1 VPTKPAIVL
10 RRDRSPPSDA
20 LARAA
25 MTEAKFDPKAYV
37 ATLPHRPGVYRMYA
51 ADGELIYIGKAA
63 RLRDRVG
70 SYFNKGLLAPKVA
83 AMVSRVARIEVTV
96 SSTEPE
102 ALLLESNLIKA
113 HRPRYNIVLRD
124 DKSFPYILCQPGH
137 DFPRLVFYRGPR
149 QPGSRQF
156 GPFPSAYIV
165 RDVLQHLQ
173 KVFKIRNCRDSFFA
187 NRSRPCLQHQIGRCS
202 APCVGLIEPP
212 AYARDLEAAIGVLE
226 GRNAQVIAALQERME
241 AAALALQFEDAA
253 RLRDQLREL
262 QEIRAQQLANAQRR
276 TDTDVIAIVGEP
288 GQYAICVLPVR
299 EGQNL
304 GTATHFP
311 GRALSEPGETLSDF
325 LLLYYSHEPAPPEI
339 LINAAM
345 VDHDAVAEALQRA
358 AGRSLQLRVPQ
369 RGLGERWM
377 EQAVENANNALRMRK
392 LKADL
397 ALEGLQVLARV
408 LDLPEPPTRVECFD
422 VSHTA
427 GEGTV
432 ASCVVFTPE
441 GARKADYRRYN
452 IEGVAAGDD
461 YAAMHQALKRHGAHL
476 VSGDRPQPDLVLI
489 DGGAGQVDA
498 AVAALAEAG
507 CEGLAVVGVAKGADR
522 RPGQERL
529 FLPGNPIAVTL
540 APDSAAL
547 HFIQRVRDEAHR
559 FAITGHRR
567 RRARRYKESIL
578 ETVPGLGPA
587 RRRALLTHFGGLQG
601 VLKAGI
607 ADLEKVSGVGEAMAR
622 SLYDHL
628 HPGA

>member
-1 VPTKPAIVL
+1 MTH
-10 RRDRSPPSDA
+10 SD
-20 LARAA
+20 
-25 MTEAKFDPKAYV
+25 FDPKAYV

-51 ADGELIYIGKAA
+51 DDGELIYVGKAA

-70 SYFNKGLLAPKVA
+70 SYFNKGYTAPKVA
-83 AMVSRVARIEVTV
+83 AMVKRVVRIEVTV
-96 SSTEPE
+96 TNTEPE

-124 DKSFPYILCQPGH
+124 DKSFPYIVCQSGH
-137 DFPRLVFYRGPR
+137 DFPRLMFYRGPK
-149 QPGSRQF
+149 QPGARQF
-156 GPFPSAYIV
+156 GPFPNAYIV

-202 APCVGLIEPP
+202 APCVGMIGVE
-212 AYARDLEAAIGVLE
+212 AYARDLEGAIGVLE
-226 GRNAQVIAALQERME
+226 GRNAEVIARLQGRME
-241 AAALALQFEDAA
+241 AASAALLFEDAG

-262 QEIRAQQLANAQRR
+262 QEIRAQQLANADRR
-276 TDTDVIAIVGEP
+276 TDIDVIAIVGEP
-288 GQYAICVLPVR
+288 GSYAICVLPVR

-311 GRALSEPGETLSDF
+311 GSALSEPSETLSDF
-325 LLLYYSHEPAPPEI
+325 LLLYYGNEVAPPEV
-339 LINAAM
+339 LINVALP
-345 VDHDAVAEALQRA
+345 DHDAVAEALQRTSN
-358 AGRSLQLRVPQ
+358 RSLQLRVPQ

-377 EQAVENANNALRMRK
+377 QQAVENANNALRMRQ
-392 LKADL
+392 LKADI
-397 ALEGLQVLARV
+397 AQEGLQVLARV

-441 GARKADYRRYN
+441 GPRKSDYRRYN
-452 IEGVAAGDD
+452 IEGVTPGDD
-461 YAAMHQALKRHGAHL
+461 YAAMHQALLRHGAHIAK
-476 VSGDRPQPDLVLI
+476 GDRPRPDLILI
-489 DGGAGQVDA
+489 DGGAGQVEA
-498 AVAALAEAG
+498 AVVALAAAG
-507 CEGLAVVGVAKGADR
+507 CEGQAVVGVAKGADR

-529 FLPGNPIAVTL
+529 FLPGQPVPVLL
-540 APDSAAL
+540 AADSAAL
-547 HFIQRVRDEAHR
+547 HFIQRARDDAHR

-601 VLKAGI
+601 IMRAGV
-607 ADLEKVSGVGEAMAR
+607 ADLEKVVGVGEAMAR